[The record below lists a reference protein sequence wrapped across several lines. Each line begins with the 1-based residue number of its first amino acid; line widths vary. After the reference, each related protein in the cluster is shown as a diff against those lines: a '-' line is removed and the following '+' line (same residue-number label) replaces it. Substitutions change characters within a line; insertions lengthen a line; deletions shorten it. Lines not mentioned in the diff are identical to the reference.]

1 MLQIDLPTAL
11 WHVLH
16 VKTEKL
22 VLSASAPS
30 SANDTYT
37 ETCVAYCLLDMIRNE
52 LRPGPLALSVVVE
65 SALRMKLLPDTVA
78 SPRL

>member
-37 ETCVAYCLLDMIRNE
+37 VQVR
-52 LRPGPLALSVVVE
+52 LALIFNYGHNLIQSN
-65 SALRMKLLPDTVA
+65 SSISSTI
-78 SPRL
+78 